1 MAEKGRDRPR
11 TLEAAG
17 GMPGSNTQS
26 MCKASP
32 QNSSFSTLA
41 GKAFTTVLAGFA
53 LTRTVL
59 PNISRLPAFV
69 AGFLRVLIVTKSGT
83 LNLPFFFVSSTAML
97 ASVLSALQATPRF
110 TSQLSAIAAK
120 RALLVITVLFIIGA
134 ISVSMAGKQTMLSAL
149 EPKKLEP
156 QC

>member
-1 MAEKGRDRPR
+1 MGLAWCTTGRLPKSQGQEGRDRPR
-11 TLEAAG
+11 TLQAAG
-17 GMPGSNTQS
+17 RLSASNAQS
-26 MCKASP
+26 MCKAGP

-53 LTRTVL
+53 FTRTTL

-69 AGFLRVLIVTKSGT
+69 AGFLRVLIVTRPGT

-97 ASVLSALQATPRF
+97 ASVLSALLATPRF

-120 RALLVITVLFIIGA
+120 RALLVITVLFIP
-134 ISVSMAGKQTMLSAL
+134 MYSAL
-149 EPKKLEP
+149 I
-156 QC
+156 